1 MNIDKTPINK
11 YILIDTRA
19 KPSYAYLGYA
29 YLTENEKSIKNRAFR
44 FNRVNKKYIPQ
55 KDWQ

>member
-11 YILIDTRA
+11 YILIDTIA

-29 YLTENEKSIKNRAFR
+29 YLTENEKGIKNRAFR
-44 FNRVNKKYIPQ
+44 FNRVNKKYILQ

>member
-1 MNIDKTPINK
+1 MNIDKTPISK

-29 YLTENEKSIKNRAFR
+29 YLTQNEKSIKNRAFKM
-44 FNRVNKKYIPQ
+44 NRANKKYILQ
-55 KDWQ
+55 EDWK